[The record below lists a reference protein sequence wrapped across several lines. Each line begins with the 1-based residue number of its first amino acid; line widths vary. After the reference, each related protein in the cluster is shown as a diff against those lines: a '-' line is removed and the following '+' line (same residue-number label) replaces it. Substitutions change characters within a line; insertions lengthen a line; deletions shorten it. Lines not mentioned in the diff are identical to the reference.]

1 VTCLPLASAATVLAL
16 LVGGG
21 CRAPEPVA
29 ATQARSRKALLED
42 ELIHLGRILEA
53 ARRGELLS
61 ERQIAIGVSESLV
74 ERLLAASLPSTRIP
88 AGPLK
93 IELEKVQPVFRG
105 GLAAIVFRGSVSS
118 ASMPDARVMLELAGR
133 LKDVHLENGRLTARV
148 ALVHFT
154 VLNSFAGAL
163 GKNLV
168 EDALRAN
175 LAKIEALVPPLE
187 IPVLLEQGVDFA
199 GIDQGP
205 IRVGAGRLPLE
216 FTLTNVVPVNTRL
229 WLLVRAAAGEW
240 EARPAERAGS
250 GP

>member
-1 VTCLPLASAATVLAL
+1 MKLTGAATVLAF
-16 LVGGG
+16 VVVGG

-29 ATQARSRKALLED
+29 ATQARSRKALLGD
-42 ELIHLGRILEA
+42 ELIHLGRLLEA
-53 ARRGELLS
+53 ARGGELLS
-61 ERQIAIGVSESLV
+61 ERQVAIGVSESLV
-74 ERLLAASLPSTRIP
+74 ERLLAASLPSNRIA
-88 AGPLK
+88 AGRLH
-93 IELEKVQPVFRG
+93 IGFEKVQPVFRG
-105 GLAAIVFRGSVSS
+105 GIAAIIFRGSVSS
-118 ASMPDARVMLELAGR
+118 TRMPDARVMLELAGR
-133 LKDVHLENGRLTARV
+133 LKDVRLENGRLTARV

-154 VLNSFAGAL
+154 VLNSFAGDL

-175 LAKIEALVPPLE
+175 LAKIEAWIPPLE
-187 IPVLLEQGVDFA
+187 IPVLLEQGVDFG

-216 FTLTNVVPVNTRL
+216 FTLSNIVPVNARL

-240 EARPAERAGS
+240 EARPAEAGGS